1 MLSLPLESVPVL
13 PSHMGHWR
21 AGRRQ
26 ESAYKQRR
34 LADPIYLIK
43 KWIVPSLDSRSVCL
57 ATDVDFDYR
66 FYVVAT

>member
-1 MLSLPLESVPVL
+1 
-13 PSHMGHWR
+13 MGHWR

-26 ESAYKQRR
+26 ESAYKQKR

-43 KWIVPSLDSRSVCL
+43 KRIVPSLDSRSVCL